1 MLDNGALFM
10 SLGARKQTSFRD
22 DDPRAAFTLV
32 ELLVVL
38 AIIGLIAALVAP
50 QVLRYLGSA
59 RVETTKAQ
67 LKNIGSALE
76 LYYLDSGKYPP
87 SDNGLNALIA
97 APNDGSI
104 WNGPY
109 LKSDAALK
117 DAWGN
122 KFTYEQAGE
131 PLSILVKSLGR
142 DGKPEGQ
149 GLDADLEHKVQ

>member
-1 MLDNGALFM
+1 M
-10 SLGARKQTSFRD
+10 SSSPPKTATFRD
-22 DDPRAAFTLV
+22 DDPLAAFTLV

-59 RVETTKAQ
+59 RVETTQAQ

-76 LYYLDSGKYPP
+76 LYYLDSGRYPS
-87 SDNGLNALIA
+87 SDIGLSALVA
-97 APNDGSI
+97 APDDGSV

-109 LKSDAALK
+109 LKSEAALK

-122 KFTYEQAGE
+122 RIVYEQAGQ
-131 PLSILVKSLGR
+131 PAGVLLKSLGR
-142 DGKPEGQ
+142 DGRPEGQ
-149 GLDADLEHKVQ
+149 GLDADLEFKVQ

>member
-1 MLDNGALFM
+1 MTVR
-10 SLGARKQTSFRD
+10 ARKITAFRD
-22 DDPRAAFTLV
+22 RHPQAGFTLV

-59 RVETTKAQ
+59 RVETTQAQ

-76 LYYLDSGKYPP
+76 LYYLDSGKYPS
-87 SDNGLNALIA
+87 SDIGLNALVS
-97 APNDGSI
+97 APNDGSV

-109 LKSDAALK
+109 LKTDAALK

-122 KFTYEQAGE
+122 MFAYEQTSE
-131 PLSILVKSLGR
+131 PLSIMVLN
-142 DGKPEGQ
+142 
-149 GLDADLEHKVQ
+149 

>member
-1 MLDNGALFM
+1 MTKRAQKPTAWRDN
-10 SLGARKQTSFRD
+10 
-22 DDPRAAFTLV
+22 DPDAAFTLV

-38 AIIGLIAALVAP
+38 AIIGLIAALVGP

-59 RVETTKAQ
+59 RVETTQAQ

-76 LYYLDSGKYPP
+76 LYYMDSGKYPP
-87 SDNGLNALIA
+87 SDIGLDALIA

-122 KFTYEQAGE
+122 KFAYEHTGE
-131 PLSILVKSLGR
+131 PASIAVKSLGR
-142 DGKPEGQ
+142 DGKPAGK
-149 GLDADLEHKVQ
+149 GLDADLAHKVQ

>member
-1 MLDNGALFM
+1 MTVSAQ
-10 SLGARKQTSFRD
+10 KQTAFPD
-22 DDPRAAFTLV
+22 NDLEGGFTLV

-59 RVETTKAQ
+59 RVETTQAQ

-76 LYYLDSGKYPP
+76 LYYLDSGNYPS
-87 SDNGLNALIA
+87 SDVGLNALVS
-97 APNDGSI
+97 APNDGSV

-109 LKSDAALK
+109 LKTVAALQ

-122 KFTYEQAGE
+122 KFAYEQAGE
-131 PLSILVKSLGR
+131 PVTILVRSLGR
-142 DGKPEGQ
+142 DGKPQGN
-149 GLDADLEHKVQ
+149 GLDADLEYKVQ

>member
-1 MLDNGALFM
+1 MTERAQKSPDFREDAPGA
-10 SLGARKQTSFRD
+10 G
-22 DDPRAAFTLV
+22 FTLV

-38 AIIGLIAALVAP
+38 AIIGLIAGLVAP
-50 QVLRYLGSA
+50 QVLRYLGAA
-59 RVETTKAQ
+59 RVETTQAQ

-76 LYYLDSGKYPP
+76 LYYLDSGKYP
-87 SDNGLNALIA
+87 STDVGLNALVA
-97 APNDGSI
+97 PPNDGSV

-122 KFTYEQAGE
+122 RFSYEQAGE
-131 PLSILVKSLGR
+131 PVSIVIKSLGR
-142 DGKPEGQ
+142 DGKPQGQ

>member
-1 MLDNGALFM
+1 MT
-10 SLGARKQTSFRD
+10 ARAQKQKCQRSGDRE
-22 DDPRAAFTLV
+22 AAFTLV

-59 RVETTKAQ
+59 RVETTHAQ
-67 LKNIGSALE
+67 LRNIGSALE
-76 LYYLDSGKYPP
+76 LYYLDSGKYPS
-87 SDNGLNALIA
+87 SDIGLNALVT
-97 APNDGSI
+97 APADGSV

-122 KFTYEQAGE
+122 VFAYERAGE
-131 PLSILVKSLGR
+131 PPAILVKSLGR

-149 GLDADLEHKVQ
+149 GLDADLEYKVQ